1 MIMMSDY
8 DDDEYVGHG
17 HDDGDDGYENDGGH
31 DDNGHGHGDNVK
43 KHTDCYNHHHRT
55 IQHNKYLAVYLS
67 SSPSTS
73 TSSP

>member
-17 HDDGDDGYENDGGH
+17 HDDGD
-31 DDNGHGHGDNVK
+31 NVK
-43 KHTDCYNHHHRT
+43 KDTDCYNHHHRT
-55 IQHNKYLAVYLS
+55 TQHNKYLAVYLLS
-67 SSPSTS
+67 TPSTS